1 MRTVFTAI
9 MPHAPILIPEIGR
22 GRQSLCDTTT
32 QACRTI
38 AQGCFYANPD
48 FLILFSPHT
57 PPHSSG
63 RPSLRTA
70 HPMVLD
76 FLMFGWEGFHRQVS
90 NFASAYPDDFNHLL
104 TQHELGKCKDK
115 KLDHGAGVPLHFL
128 LSAGWRGPVLV
139 VGPDFRSQE
148 NNLQLGISLKKS
160 LKHLN
165 AKAAVIAS
173 ADMSHAL
180 MEGAPSGF
188 HPDAH
193 LFDNQFTACIKDKNY
208 QALLNIE
215 EDLQSLACQDS
226 LDTTLMALETSGYRN
241 RNGEFLS
248 YEAPFGVGYLC
259 AILNREN

>member
-1 MRTVFTAI
+1 
-9 MPHAPILIPEIGR
+9 MPHAPIIIPEVGR

-38 AQGCFYANPD
+38 AQQCYRADPD

-57 PPHSSG
+57 PPYSSG

-70 HPMVLD
+70 HPLALD
-76 FLMFGWEGFHRQVS
+76 FSNFGWQGGGRQVN
-90 NFASAYPDDFNHLL
+90 NFSSAYPEDFNHLL
-104 TQHELGKCKDK
+104 TQHELGKCKEK
-115 KLDHGAGVPLHFL
+115 MLDHGAAVPLHFFL
-128 LSAGWRGPVLV
+128 TAGWKGPVLV
-139 VGPDFRSQE
+139 VGPDYRSQE
-148 NNLQLGISLKKS
+148 NNLQLGASIRTS

-165 AKAAVIAS
+165 AKVAVIAS

-193 LFDNQFTACIKDKNY
+193 LFDNQFTACIKNKNY
-208 QALLNIE
+208 RALLEIE
-215 EDLQSLACQDS
+215 EELQSLACQDS
-226 LDTTLMALETSGYRN
+226 LDTTLMALETSGFRN
-241 RNGEFLS
+241 QKGEFLS

-259 AILNREN
+259 AILNREG